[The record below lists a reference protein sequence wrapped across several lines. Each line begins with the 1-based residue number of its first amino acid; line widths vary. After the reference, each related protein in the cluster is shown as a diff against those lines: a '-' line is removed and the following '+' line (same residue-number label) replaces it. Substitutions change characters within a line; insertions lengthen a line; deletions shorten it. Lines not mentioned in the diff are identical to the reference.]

1 MPVYTVGT
9 NEHNRRSP
17 VVTISRYA
25 PDAHYASLSIQQ
37 SQIDVI
43 AILLFS
49 KTRLGSVQFWS
60 AGSYIRTDY
69 IIIHTHTHTKVFE
82 YLLLKCE
89 TIKIYVLD
97 LKDNS
102 CKIQDMKIISVKI
115 SSESDN
121 IYKNH
126 EIFTANIYI

>member
-1 MPVYTVGT
+1 M
-9 NEHNRRSP
+9 
-17 VVTISRYA
+17 
-25 PDAHYASLSIQQ
+25 
-37 SQIDVI
+37 
-43 AILLFS
+43 
-49 KTRLGSVQFWS
+49 
-60 AGSYIRTDY
+60 
-69 IIIHTHTHTKVFE
+69 
-82 YLLLKCE
+82 
-89 TIKIYVLD
+89 LD